1 MNVWKTINENWWD
14 LLNLRSLSCKF
25 FKSHFTEVYISG
37 ATNVYKGDLEEDGKG
52 EVNFSRPFFNI
63 SNSPPT
69 RNSFLVAFNLFWQ
82 DGFCPCQLAHICHP
96 CQSSLAEMDTTI
108 CKVFA
113 HKNNRESKTNKH
125 QQIQQPTWSYL
136 SPPPPPAVVYLFLV
150 GAFFC
155 TENAKFWPILLWIYA
170 LFGVL
175 SK

>member
-1 MNVWKTINENWWD
+1 MKTNETCWILYHFRASSSNHT
-14 LLNLRSLSCKF
+14 LRKF
-25 FKSHFTEVYISG
+25 TSQER
-37 ATNVYKGDLEEDGKG
+37 ATNVYEGHLEEDGKG

-155 TENAKFWPILLWIYA
+155 TENAKFWPILSIFLLRIYA
-170 LFGVL
+170 LLAVL
-175 SK
+175 LQG